1 MKDLKDL
8 TLQEYEGLKKTG
20 FLWEF
25 YPEATGGANEDLEAV
40 CVKYTDDYIQIPP
53 QGSESHYTSS
63 ILRLK
68 KYFFYDIRDE
78 EAEYDW

>member
-1 MKDLKDL
+1 MKELKDL

-25 YPEATGGANEDLEAV
+25 YPEATGDVDEDLDAV
-40 CVKYTDDYIQIPP
+40 CVKLISVDGIERTKYKTHSKIT
-53 QGSESHYTSS
+53 ETS
-63 ILRLK
+63 IRR
-68 KYFFYDIRDE
+68 FFYDIIDE